1 MSTTEEPRA
10 PLDERIPSNA
20 VSVYG
25 QTDAM
30 DDFPVLK
37 AFQQYI
43 DAEQT
48 KSRKRMVMLCIF
60 FGCLMAVVIA
70 VFIVMLHSVSER
82 NQSLNDRFLEYMM
95 QERDRA
101 PVQQQPTVTAA
112 NPTADAAAL
121 KAVTDSIASL
131 QKELAEQKTA
141 AATKESTQPTVAK
154 SAHEQELEALAAK
167 RELLEAERKKIAEEK
182 ELLHQ
187 QEVERQRRRLYP
199 EYYENTSKPAAATP
213 SPSRGGKT
221 AAPKTRVTQ
230 DDVSQQDIDD
240 ILSEAYGDQEEEEVT
255 EAPPPA
261 KKTAKKK
268 AASAKKSPQKKANK
282 KTANAA
288 PSQQKKEEIKDTVE
302 SDDDAIEYFNDDEYS
317 IPVEVKGS
325 SSGWKVPLS

>member
-1 MSTTEEPRA
+1 MSTNEDPHT
-10 PLDERIPSNA
+10 PLDERVPQNA

-25 QTDAM
+25 QTDGM

-101 PVQQQPTVTAA
+101 PAQSQQPPVAPAT
-112 NPTADAAAL
+112 NPATDAAL
-121 KAVTDSIASL
+121 KAMTESISSL

-141 AATKESTQPTVAK
+141 AETKESESKTAAK
-154 SAHEQELEALAAK
+154 SAHEQELEAIAAK

-199 EYYENTSKPAAATP
+199 EYYEDTSKPAAKTT

-221 AAPKTRVTQ
+221 AAPKAKTRVTQ

-240 ILSEAYGDQEEEEVT
+240 ILSEAYGDDSEEEVT
-255 EAPPPA
+255 EAPPP
-261 KKTAKKK
+261 KKAPKKADTTKKK
-268 AASAKKSPQKKANK
+268 VEKKREAKSSNK
-282 KTANAA
+282 KDAST
-288 PSQQKKEEIKDTVE
+288 KDTVE

>member
-1 MSTTEEPRA
+1 MSTNEESRA

-82 NQSLNDRFLEYMM
+82 NQTLNDRFLEYMM
-95 QERDRA
+95 QERERA
-101 PVQQQPTVTAA
+101 PSQQQPVVSPAPTT
-112 NPTADAAAL
+112 NPATDAAL
-121 KAVTDSIASL
+121 KAMTESISSL

-141 AATKESTQPTVAK
+141 AATKESEAKTAAK

-199 EYYENTSKPAAATP
+199 EYYQDSKAPAKTT
-213 SPSRGGKT
+213 SPSRNKS
-221 AAPKTRVTQ
+221 AALKTRVTQ

-240 ILSEAYGDQEEEEVT
+240 ILSEAYGDGNDEEEVT
-255 EAPPPA
+255 EAPPPKKTT
-261 KKTAKKK
+261 KKTAAAKKK
-268 AASAKKSPQKKANK
+268 VEKTREAKSTSKKDAS
-282 KTANAA
+282 T
-288 PSQQKKEEIKDTVE
+288 KDAVE

>member
-1 MSTTEEPRA
+1 MSTNEEPRA

-95 QERDRA
+95 HERDRA
-101 PVQQQPTVTAA
+101 PAQQQPAVAPAPTS
-112 NPTADAAAL
+112 NPATDAAL
-121 KAVTDSIASL
+121 KAMTESISSL

-141 AATKESTQPTVAK
+141 AATKESESKTAAK

-199 EYYENTSKPAAATP
+199 EYYEDTSKPAAKTT

-221 AAPKTRVTQ
+221 AAPKAKTRVTQ

-240 ILSEAYGDQEEEEVT
+240 ILSEAYGDDSEEEVT
-255 EAPPPA
+255 EAPPP
-261 KKTAKKK
+261 KKAPKKADTTKKK
-268 AASAKKSPQKKANK
+268 VEKKREAKSSNK
-282 KTANAA
+282 KDAST
-288 PSQQKKEEIKDTVE
+288 KDTVE

>member
-1 MSTTEEPRA
+1 MSTNEEPRA

-48 KSRKRMVMLCIF
+48 KSRKRMMMLCIF
-60 FGCLMAVVIA
+60 FGCLMTVVIA

-95 QERDRA
+95 QERNHTQA
-101 PVQQQPTVTAA
+101 QQPVASPAPAA
-112 NPTADAAAL
+112 NPATDAAL
-121 KAVTDSIASL
+121 KAMTESISSL

-141 AATKESTQPTVAK
+141 AATKETEAKTAAK

-199 EYYENTSKPAAATP
+199 EYYQDNKAPATTT
-213 SPSRGGKT
+213 SPSRGKST
-221 AAPKTRVTQ
+221 APKTRVTQ
-230 DDVSQQDIDD
+230 DDISQQDIDE
-240 ILSEAYGDQEEEEVT
+240 ILSEAYGDDSEEEVT
-255 EAPPPA
+255 EAPPPKKTTKKTAAA
-261 KKTAKKK
+261 KKTTSTKSSKTPDAKSTSKK
-268 AASAKKSPQKKANK
+268 NASG
-282 KTANAA
+282 
-288 PSQQKKEEIKDTVE
+288 KDTVE

-325 SSGWKVPLS
+325 SAGWKVPLS

>member
-1 MSTTEEPRA
+1 MSTNEEPRA
-10 PLDERIPSNA
+10 PLDGRIPSNA

-95 QERDRA
+95 QERNRA
-101 PVQQQPTVTAA
+101 PSQQQSTIAPAPTT
-112 NPTADAAAL
+112 NPATDAAIKAMTESISSL
-121 KAVTDSIASL
+121 K
-131 QKELAEQKTA
+131 KELTEQKIA
-141 AATKESTQPTVAK
+141 AATKESESKTAAK

-199 EYYENTSKPAAATP
+199 EYYQDNKTSAATT
-213 SPSRGGKT
+213 SPSRNGKT
-221 AAPKTRVTQ
+221 AAVKTKTRVTQ

-240 ILSEAYGDQEEEEVT
+240 ILSEAYGDGNEEEVT
-255 EAPPPA
+255 EAPPP
-261 KKTAKKK
+261 KKITKKADATKKK
-268 AASAKKSPQKKANK
+268 VEKTHEAESPSKKDAS
-282 KTANAA
+282 T
-288 PSQQKKEEIKDTVE
+288 KDAVE

>member
-1 MSTTEEPRA
+1 MSTNEESRA

-95 QERDRA
+95 QERERA
-101 PVQQQPTVTAA
+101 PSQQQPVVSPAPTT
-112 NPTADAAAL
+112 NPATDAAL
-121 KAVTDSIASL
+121 KAMTESISSL

-141 AATKESTQPTVAK
+141 AATKESEAKTAAK

-199 EYYENTSKPAAATP
+199 EYYQDSKVPATTT
-213 SPSRGGKT
+213 SPSRNKS

-240 ILSEAYGDQEEEEVT
+240 ILSEAYGDGNDEEEVT
-255 EAPPPA
+255 EAPPPKKTT
-261 KKTAKKK
+261 KKTAAAKKK
-268 AASAKKSPQKKANK
+268 VEKTREAKSTSKKDASS
-282 KTANAA
+282 
-288 PSQQKKEEIKDTVE
+288 KDAVE

>member
-1 MSTTEEPRA
+1 MSTNEESRA

-95 QERDRA
+95 QERERA
-101 PVQQQPTVTAA
+101 PSQQQPVVSPAPTT
-112 NPTADAAAL
+112 NPATDAAL
-121 KAVTDSIASL
+121 KAMTESISSL

-141 AATKESTQPTVAK
+141 AATKESEAKTAAK

-199 EYYENTSKPAAATP
+199 EYYQDSKAPAKTT
-213 SPSRGGKT
+213 SPSRNKS
-221 AAPKTRVTQ
+221 AALKTRVTQ

-240 ILSEAYGDQEEEEVT
+240 ILSEAYGDGNDEEEVT
-255 EAPPPA
+255 EAPPPKKTT
-261 KKTAKKK
+261 KKTAAAKKK
-268 AASAKKSPQKKANK
+268 VEKTREAKSTSKKDAS
-282 KTANAA
+282 T
-288 PSQQKKEEIKDTVE
+288 KDAVE